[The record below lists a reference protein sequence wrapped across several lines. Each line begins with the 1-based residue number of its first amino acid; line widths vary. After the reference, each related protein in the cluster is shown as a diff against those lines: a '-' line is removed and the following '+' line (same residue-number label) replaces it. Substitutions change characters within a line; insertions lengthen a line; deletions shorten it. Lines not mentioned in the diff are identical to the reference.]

1 MGSLGGGGGGGGSK
15 GVVRCVHCPECVW
28 GIGLLRRRTG
38 APPLVAVWH
47 GAGPVAYL
55 RLRRPGHPMAKA
67 LAWIRTTGERRA
79 LMAGG
84 HVAVHGGVA
93 GGLPSVYW
101 LLHPLPFLRNAPDPP
116 V

>member
-28 GIGLLRRRTG
+28 GIRLLRRRTG

-67 LAWIRTTGERRA
+67 LPWIRTTGARRGPV
-79 LMAGG
+79 GG
-84 HVAVHGGVA
+84 RARAARGRGG
-93 GGLPSVYW
+93 GGPRSGSGP
-101 LLHPLPFLRNAPDPP
+101 LHPPP
-116 V
+116 VPL